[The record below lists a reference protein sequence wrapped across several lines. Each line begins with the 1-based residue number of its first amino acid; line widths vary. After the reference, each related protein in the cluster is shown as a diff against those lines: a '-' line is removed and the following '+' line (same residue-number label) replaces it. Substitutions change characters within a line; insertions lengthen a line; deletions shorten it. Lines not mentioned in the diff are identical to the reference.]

1 MAVFTKLSSREVKAI
16 VNSYNFGVLKKYNGI
31 KEGIE
36 NTNYLIQ
43 TTKGKFI
50 LTIFE
55 KRVRK
60 KDVPFFVKLMQQ
72 VDQKKFLCPKPLIN
86 KKNQSIFKIK
96 GKLAILV
103 SFLSGKSKKNLTN
116 KNIKTVGAQIAKFHQ
131 ITSSLNIKRPNTLGY
146 SNWLKIYKKIKW
158 RKDDE
163 KKEIKKYLD
172 FYKKNKPK
180 KLSTG
185 IIHGDLFPDNIFFKN
200 NKFSGLIDFYFSCNG
215 SFIYEIAIM
224 INALCFDRNKIN
236 KNKVKYLIQSYLKKR
251 KISKNEL
258 GQLNI
263 ICLGAAIRFFL
274 TRKYDLTNTPK
285 NAHINKKDPKEYL
298 YKMRY
303 FYKNNGLNLYV

>member
-1 MAVFTKLSSREVKAI
+1 MAVFTKLSSIEIKAI
-16 VNSYNFGVLKKYNGI
+16 VNSYNFGTLKKYNGI

-43 TTKGKFI
+43 TTRGKVI

-72 VDQKKFLCPKPLIN
+72 VDQKNFLCPKPLIN
-86 KKNQSIFKIK
+86 KKNQSIIKIK

-103 SFLSGKSKKNLTN
+103 SFLNGKSKKNLSN
-116 KNIKTVGAQIAKFHQ
+116 QNIKTVGIQIAKFHH

-146 SNWLKIYKKIKW
+146 SNWLKIFKKIKW
-158 RKDDE
+158 NKNNE
-163 KKEIKKYLD
+163 KKELKKYLD

-215 SFIYEIAIM
+215 SFLYEIAIM
-224 INALCFDRNKIN
+224 INALCFDKNKIN
-236 KNKVKYLIQSYLKKR
+236 KNKVRDLIQSYLKHK
-251 KISKNEL
+251 KLNKNEL
-258 GQLNI
+258 KQLNVV
-263 ICLGAAIRFFL
+263 CLGAAIRFYL
-274 TRKYDLTNTPK
+274 TRKYDLNNTPRS
-285 NAHINKKDPKEYL
+285 AQVIKKDPIEYL
-298 YKMRY
+298 IKMRY
-303 FYKNNGLNLYV
+303 FFNNNGLNLYV